1 MNNKDRLEKETIKLL
16 NEYKL
21 EEMARIGYTEDGFE
35 IFVYTND
42 GGNIPH
48 FHYKS
53 NNFHTC
59 IRIDSAKYFE
69 HGSKQGKLNTKQKK
83 LLVKFLQDKDKY
95 DNNKTNWQTLVI
107 EWNRNN
113 SNISIDLNTPMPNY
127 LNLK

>member
-48 FHYKS
+48 FHYNS
-53 NNFHTC
+53 NNFHTK
-59 IRIDSAKYFE
+59 S
-69 HGSKQGKLNTKQKK
+69 
-83 LLVKFLQDKDKY
+83 
-95 DNNKTNWQTLVI
+95 
-107 EWNRNN
+107 
-113 SNISIDLNTPMPNY
+113 
-127 LNLK
+127 